1 MTDKKKLH
9 EIMWKVR
16 EWKNINKELE
26 KLDSKEA
33 SQAIAVN
40 REHIHELEKILG
52 VIDEQS

>member
-9 EIMWKVR
+9 EIMWKIK

-52 VIDEQS
+52 DCGE

>member
-26 KLDSKEA
+26 KLDSKE
-33 SQAIAVN
+33 SIQVIAIN
-40 REHIHELEKILG
+40 REHIKDLEEIIG
-52 VIDEQS
+52 VCGE

>member
-9 EIMWKVR
+9 KIMWKVI

-40 REHIHELEKILG
+40 REHIHDLEDIIG
-52 VIDEQS
+52 VCGE